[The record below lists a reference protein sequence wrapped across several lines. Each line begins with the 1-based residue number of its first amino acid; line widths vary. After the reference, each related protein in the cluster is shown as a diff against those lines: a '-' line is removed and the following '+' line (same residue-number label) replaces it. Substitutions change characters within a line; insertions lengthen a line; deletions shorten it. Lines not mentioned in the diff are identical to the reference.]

1 MVVTLVGDVKEDA
14 TTAGEGFAITLTS
27 TVSLGYANYEH
38 MLIIQRCI
46 MRRGEESGKR

>member
-1 MVVTLVGDVKEDA
+1 MVVRLTGDVKEDA

-38 MLIIQRCI
+38 MPIIQGCI